1 MNAHQIAKKHFDAA
15 LKEAE
20 TNGQGS
26 DALGRCFLDLVTA
39 NYLKTRSVKDVQ
51 SELLFLADH
60 FDPETDFMFMRP

>member
-1 MNAHQIAKKHFDAA
+1 MNAHQIAKQHFEAA
-15 LKEAE
+15 LVQAAA
-20 TNGQGS
+20 NGQDA